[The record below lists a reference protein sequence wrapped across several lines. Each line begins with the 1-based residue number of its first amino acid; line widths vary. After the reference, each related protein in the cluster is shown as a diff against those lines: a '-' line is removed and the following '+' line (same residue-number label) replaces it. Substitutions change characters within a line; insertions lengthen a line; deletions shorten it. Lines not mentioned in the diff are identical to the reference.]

1 MKIAVIN
8 EFSAMSK
15 NKDVV
20 AAIEK
25 QGREVLNI
33 GMSDNYN
40 DINLTYI
47 HTGFMA
53 GAVLNLGLADLVVGS
68 CGTGQGFLIS
78 ANQYPNV
85 YCGLILEPS
94 DAYVFSQI
102 NAGNCISLAL
112 NKGFGWAG
120 ELNLD
125 YIFEKLFAKAP
136 GGGYPEE
143 RAASQAQ
150 SRGLLRGINEA
161 AHKSFDEILR
171 GLDKDI
177 VKTALSHRPF
187 LTAVEGLGHKGFDD
201 FIKEFGL

>member
-15 NKDVV
+15 NNAVV
-20 AAIEK
+20 SAIEK
-25 QGREVLNI
+25 QGRDVLNL

-40 DINLTYI
+40 DIDLTYI

-53 GAVLNLGLADLVVGS
+53 GAVLNLGLADLVVGG

-85 YCGLILEPS
+85 YCGLLLDPA
-94 DAYVFSQI
+94 DAFVFSQI
-102 NAGNCISLAL
+102 NAGNCVSLAL
-112 NKGFGWAG
+112 NKGYGWAG

-125 YIFEKLFAKAP
+125 YMFEKFFQKEP
-136 GGGYPEE
+136 GRGYPEE
-143 RAASQAQ
+143 RAAIQAQ
-150 SRGLLRGINEA
+150 SRGLLKGVNEA
-161 AHKSFDEILR
+161 AHKSFDDILR
-171 GLDKDI
+171 VIDKDI

-187 LTAVEGLGHKGFDD
+187 LEAVKGLGHKGFDSR
-201 FIKEFGL
+201 IEEFGL